1 MIEDGDYGDYKDEMP
16 FNYVSLHTHTQNWL
30 PFIKH
35 WEKVNSNSHVNS
47 LKNLPK
53 WLKISIS
60 DFKISQSL

>member
-1 MIEDGDYGDYKDEMP
+1 MVEDGNYGDYKEGEK
-16 FNYVSLHTHTQNWL
+16 WL

-60 DFKISQSL
+60 DLKISKSL